1 MFNVYTDY
9 NQSKVSF
16 GSLGECLDYIKDN
29 CINDVLAYGSN
40 TIVYWLDMDHDN
52 KAICEIT
59 YVHSMDALQLVFV
72 GAYGELCGSHKFLHQ
87 LKV

>member
-1 MFNVYTDY
+1 
-9 NQSKVSF
+9 
-16 GSLGECLDYIKDN
+16 
-29 CINDVLAYGSN
+29 
-40 TIVYWLDMDHDN
+40 MDHDN

-59 YVHSMDALQLVFV
+59 YAYAMDALQLVFV